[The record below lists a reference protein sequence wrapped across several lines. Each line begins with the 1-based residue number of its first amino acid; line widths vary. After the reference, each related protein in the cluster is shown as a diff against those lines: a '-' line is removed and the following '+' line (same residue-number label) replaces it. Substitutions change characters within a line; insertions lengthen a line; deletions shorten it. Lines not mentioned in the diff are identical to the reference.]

1 MSKRLQH
8 AYEIYDKTT
17 CNIVKV
23 GISGGKIKLD
33 GKSYG
38 AEKQLR
44 AFNGETFS
52 IKTME
57 K

>member
-1 MSKRLQH
+1 MSKKLQH
-8 AYEIYDKTT
+8 GYGISNKTT

-23 GISGGKIKLD
+23 GISGGKIRLD

-38 AEKQLR
+38 AEKQLK
-44 AFNGETFS
+44 AFNGETFL